1 MNTPKFSDSYVTMF
15 IGQTTPSISIPFIQL
30 IKLGSPLTSGMF
42 VQEIRGA
49 QLYLVIN
56 TSPEM
61 ELSSTSIFYAL
72 NKNPSPMLGTVMAP
86 VVAIITC
93 LKFSGSCV
101 TMFMEQKN
109 HSISVPLM
117 HLFRLG

>member
-1 MNTPKFSDSYVTMF
+1 
-15 IGQTTPSISIPFIQL
+15 
-30 IKLGSPLTSGMF
+30 MF
-42 VQEIRGA
+42 VQEISGA

-56 TSPEM
+56 TPAEM

-93 LKFSGSCV
+93 LKFTKVQWQLWDHVYG
-101 TMFMEQKN
+101 TEKP

-117 HLFRLG
+117 YLLRLG